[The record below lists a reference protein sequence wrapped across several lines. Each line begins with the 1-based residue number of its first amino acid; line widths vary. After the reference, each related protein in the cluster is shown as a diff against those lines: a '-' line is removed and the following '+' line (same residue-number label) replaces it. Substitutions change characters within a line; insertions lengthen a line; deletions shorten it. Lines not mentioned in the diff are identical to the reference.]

1 MNIHDFG
8 GSFMRSRFTSLVLV
22 ALATTLAACDDDD
35 ATSPSALA
43 RLDSR
48 STGANGDSASAPTV
62 GSLDLRGT
70 VYQMSVRTPVVAGQD
85 SLVRTPLA
93 GATIELRR
101 NLLVDGKA
109 TQTVVG
115 TVTSA
120 ADGSYSFT
128 GLAGGYYVAYG
139 YPPAGSALTETLEY
153 VAGTQAQVTTNLF
166 MWKGQ

>member
-1 MNIHDFG
+1 
-8 GSFMRSRFTSLVLV
+8 MRSRFTSLLF
-22 ALATTLAACDDDD
+22 ASLAAASLAACDAGDT
-35 ATSPSALA
+35 TSPSALD

-48 STGANGDSASAPTV
+48 STGTNGGDSTSAPTV
-62 GSLDLRGT
+62 GSFDLRGT
-70 VYQMSVRTPVVAGQD
+70 VYLMSVRTPVVAGQD

-101 NLLVDGKA
+101 NVLVDGKA
-109 TQTVVG
+109 TQTVIG

-120 ADGSYSFT
+120 TDGTYSFT

-139 YPPAGSALTETLEY
+139 HPPAGSGLTETLEY

-166 MWKGQ
+166 MWKRQ

>member
-1 MNIHDFG
+1 
-8 GSFMRSRFTSLVLV
+8 MRSRFTSFLV
-22 ALATTLAACDDDD
+22 ATIAAATLAACDNDD
-35 ATSPSALA
+35 ATSPSALD

-48 STGANGDSASAPTV
+48 STGTNGDSTNAPTV
-62 GSLDLRGT
+62 GSFDLRGT
-70 VYQMSVRTPVVAGQD
+70 VYLMSIVTPAVAGQD

-120 ADGSYSFT
+120 ADGSYSFA

-139 YPPAGSALTETLEY
+139 HPPAGSGLTETLEY
-153 VAGTQAQVTTNLF
+153 VAGTQSQVTTNLF
-166 MWKGQ
+166 MWKRQ